1 MGVVGCRDLEVHG
14 SMGVME
20 PMCEFKNEASNL
32 GEWTLSALNLFVARC
47 FFRICGFML
56 CTLGFML
63 WVLELGL
70 GIGVCK
76 QGF

>member
-47 FFRICGFML
+47 FF
-56 CTLGFML
+56 
-63 WVLELGL
+63 
-70 GIGVCK
+70 
-76 QGF
+76 